1 MAFKFL
7 YDDIYTATGL
17 AASAQTNDIDAT
29 FMDKVSA
36 QVEIITAGGVT
47 WTGVL
52 QGSNDGVTW
61 VDTQTPTSI
70 TNTVNLI
77 FSISDATS
85 RYYRVSLVRTSGTL
99 STVNVR
105 MFAKG

>member
-7 YDDIYTATGL
+7 YDDIYTETALVEST
-17 AASAQTNDIDAT
+17 QTDFIDTT

-36 QVEIITAGGVT
+36 QVEITTAGSVS
-47 WTGVL
+47 WTGSL

-61 VDTQTPTSI
+61 VDTQTPTNI
-70 TNTVNLI
+70 TGTVNLI
-77 FSISDATS
+77 FSIADATS
-85 RYYRVSLVRTSGTL
+85 RYYRISLVRTGGTI
-99 STVNVR
+99 TRAAVR